1 MVEPADYSG
10 AMSDESRDREAVPE
24 VATSREFRTRAR
36 RPHERSRGPLSLV
49 LVRWRD
55 AWFDFEQPSSGWR
68 EEYLVHTVGF
78 LVRESDEVV
87 SVAQERLPGR
97 EGYRAITHIPRGVVE
112 SVTTLFTEES
122 PGRREGDRILQ
133 PGQ

>member
-1 MVEPADYSG
+1 
-10 AMSDESRDREAVPE
+10 MSEEDKSTQPTGEES
-24 VATSREFRTRAR
+24 ATVREFRVRGH
-36 RPHERSRGPLSLV
+36 RPHERARGPLSLV

-68 EEYLVHTVGF
+68 EQYVVHTVGF
-78 LVRESDEVV
+78 LVRETDDVV
-87 SVAQERLPGR
+87 SVAQERLPAR

-112 SVTTLFTEES
+112 SVTTLFAEEG
-122 PGRREGDRILQ
+122 PGRREGDRILH